1 MVNQHRGEVE
11 LVINGKPYC
20 LCLTLGALAEIEGIV
35 TDNDR
40 LSAEQ
45 VLSIL
50 QALLRGGGN
59 PLRREDLLGSDLSPD
74 MVATAIGAALTA

>member
-11 LVINGKPYC
+11 LVINGKPHC
-20 LCLTLGALAEIEGIV
+20 LCLTLGALAGIEGIV
-35 TDNDR
+35 GDDR

-45 VLSIL
+45 IISVL

-59 PLRREDLLGSDLSPD
+59 PVSREDLLNADLSPD
-74 MVATAIGAALTA
+74 AVARAIGQAMTA